1 MNRSALDH
9 LKRELG
15 CEPPAAF
22 KELDAQALA
31 HLAGA
36 MSGARTRQKQQLDE
50 ALTRALEHVPMLMR
64 GPIRK
69 ILGL

>member
-1 MNRSALDH
+1 MSKPALDA

-15 CEPPAAF
+15 SEAPAAF
-22 KELDAQALA
+22 KTLDAPSLT
-31 HLAGA
+31 HLASA
-36 MSGARTRQKQQLDE
+36 MSGARVRQKQQLDE

-64 GPIRK
+64 GTIRK